1 MERLGV
7 ELHHI
12 SKSFEKDG
20 SPVQV
25 LDNLDVRNEAGEFV
39 SFLGPSGC
47 GKTTTLKIIGG
58 LLEPDGG
65 EVIIG
70 NKRVTGP
77 GPDRSI
83 VFQDYALLP
92 WVDVLR
98 NVAFGLEL
106 RGVPKG
112 EREEIARTYIQKV
125 KLSGFEHHYPNEL
138 SGGMQ
143 QRVGLARALAV
154 NPQILLMDEPFAS
167 VDEQTRRLFQS
178 DLSDLWQ
185 EEQKTVIFITHS
197 MEEAV
202 YLSDRIFVMSARP
215 GRIVEEFVVHL
226 PRPRTAQDI
235 RGSKEFTESV
245 EHLWGVLRE
254 LQ

>member
-25 LDNLDVRNEAGEFV
+25 LDNLDVRNVAGEFV

-138 SGGMQ
+138 SG
-143 QRVGLARALAV
+143 
-154 NPQILLMDEPFAS
+154 NKF
-167 VDEQTRRLFQS
+167 
-178 DLSDLWQ
+178 
-185 EEQKTVIFITHS
+185 
-197 MEEAV
+197 
-202 YLSDRIFVMSARP
+202 
-215 GRIVEEFVVHL
+215 
-226 PRPRTAQDI
+226 
-235 RGSKEFTESV
+235 
-245 EHLWGVLRE
+245 
-254 LQ
+254 